1 MSESRLWAKTF
12 HTPSIMSRIKAIFC
26 GRRSTETSEPEPVQ
40 SAPAQQVQAT
50 PETPWW
56 YHDLDLDI
64 PAPTRPYENNN
75 GSIASSP
82 ATLDPNNCSSPATS
96 MRSTTPPGTPPS
108 LDAILSPIVAD
119 VDFGIPLIREE
130 PCIPPPAYP
139 MHGCKPAEVL
149 GLTIDSPLGHSTSDD
164 TPQAPLTPAAL
175 AKASNLPTPS
185 ETRVAP
191 EPTTPVSPVVSPPVP
206 APLSDNAHPTTY
218 DLFQQLSAKLH
229 AEMRAMVVLQQHI
242 EAKREIER
250 LRKQVAIL
258 KEQKERNILEIKENT
273 RILAEK
279 KALLG
284 TERALEDDD

>member
-1 MSESRLWAKTF
+1 MTESRQWAKSL

-26 GRRSTETSEPEPVQ
+26 GRRYTEPSEPEPVQ
-40 SAPAQQVQAT
+40 SAAAAPQQPVQTTA
-50 PETPWW
+50 ETPWW

-64 PAPTRPYENNN
+64 PAPTRPYDNN
-75 GSIASSP
+75 GSVASSP

-108 LDAILSPIVAD
+108 LDAILSPIIAD

-130 PCIPPPAYP
+130 PCIPPPTYP
-139 MHGCKPAEVL
+139 IHGGKPAEAL
-149 GLTIDSPLGHSTSDD
+149 GLTIDSPLGHSTSDG
-164 TPQAPLTPAAL
+164 TPQVPLTSIAQAQ
-175 AKASNLPTPS
+175 ASNLPTAS
-185 ETRVAP
+185 EIHVLP
-191 EPTTPVSPVVSPPVP
+191 EPTTPLSSPPAS
-206 APLSDNAHPTTY
+206 APISDIANPTTY
-218 DLFQQLSAKLH
+218 DLFQQLSTKLH